1 MVREVREMCEARK
14 VGCTSWRKVKQGFTL
29 IELLVVIAIIAILA
43 AMLLPALS
51 RARERARAGV
61 CKSNLKQIGL
71 AIMMYVEDYDE
82 YLPPDR
88 NEGSICWNEENSH
101 LWPYFKNKKVVDCPT
116 SRSTSPTW
124 QNYALN
130 VYLHPDR
137 ADGYAPRR
145 RYRKLSIVRNHH
157 RIVSAGDGRYRW
169 FNVADDDGS
178 YNWSAVYRHLD
189 RGNFLFVD
197 GHVSSHTLDTLKDIG
212 AVQRQGSPPYHY
224 VFKPGYWGQP
234 VW

>member
-1 MVREVREMCEARK
+1 MFKRK
-14 VGCTSWRKVKQGFTL
+14 KNGFTL

-51 RARERARAGV
+51 KAREKARQAA
-61 CKSNLKQIGL
+61 CMSNLKQIGL
-71 AIMMYVEDYDE
+71 AIMMYVEDHSE
-82 YLPPDR
+82 FLPPDR
-88 NEGSICWNEENSH
+88 NEDSICWSEENSD
-101 LWPYFKNKKVVDCPT
+101 LWPYFENKKVVDCPT
-116 SRSTSPTW
+116 SRSTSPTG
-124 QNYALN
+124 QNYGLN

-137 ADGYAPRR
+137 ADTYAPRR

-157 RIVSAGDGRYRW
+157 RIVSAGDSRYRW
-169 FNVADDDGS
+169 FNVGDTEHG
-178 YNWSAVYRHLD
+178 NWCSEYRHLD

-197 GHVSSHTLDTLKDIG
+197 GHVATHTMDTLWDVG
-212 AVQRQGSPPYHY
+212 ALTMSGTGLH